1 MNDAREG
8 EGFLEAEPVQA
19 ARTVV
24 ALDRCHDDDVVVV
37 GCCFC
42 WCSFYGWVVDVVEL
56 YILLLNVYC
65 RLPNKT
71 AWLA

>member
-24 ALDRCHDDDVVVV
+24 ALNRCHDDVVVV
-37 GCCFC
+37 DAAFVGVVSMLVLLMLS
-42 WCSFYGWVVDVVEL
+42 SFMFSF
-56 YILLLNVYC
+56 
-65 RLPNKT
+65 
-71 AWLA
+71 